1 MRPDYLKF
9 FSSRLNFAEPS
20 PIREMVSKIAEKSKK
35 AKVIS
40 FAAGDPDPN
49 VIPRSLYGD
58 LMKELFEREKLIV
71 VYSPTDGIPIL
82 KESIASFMG
91 EYEGVKTDST
101 RIVVTLGGSQ
111 AIDLMGKAVLD
122 PGDIVFVENPSYVN
136 TLLVWKP
143 YGVKLI
149 GIPIDEEGLR
159 TQDLET
165 SLKRLKSDGRKVKA
179 IYTIPTGQNP
189 SGITTSQERRK
200 HLIELASQY
209 DILIIED
216 GAYNHL
222 VYESIDVRP
231 LRSIDSEDRVVYVGS
246 FSKVLGTGLRI
257 GWIEGPQELLEKI
270 KMIKGPAD
278 MCPPVPSQY
287 LVVEILKRRLFSEI
301 KKKAI
306 EAYKEKRDIMLKSL
320 KEMLPGLK
328 RTRPVAG
335 MFVLQW
341 LPEGLDA
348 WKFADALLEKFNVA
362 AIPATPFY
370 LDETGRN
377 VLRLNFS
384 MAERELI
391 AEGIKRIS
399 ELFHELSER
408 AI

>member
-20 PIREMVSKIAEKSKK
+20 PIREMVSKIAERSKK

-49 VIPRSLYGD
+49 VIPRPLYGD
-58 LMKELFEREKLIV
+58 LMKELFEREKMIV
-71 VYSPTDGIPIL
+71 VYSPTDGIPPL
-82 KESIASFMG
+82 KEGIANFMR
-91 EYEGVKTDST
+91 EYEGVQTDPS
-101 RIVVTLGGSQ
+101 RIITTLGGSQ
-111 AIDLMGKAVLD
+111 AIDLVGKALFD

-149 GIPIDEEGLR
+149 GVPMDEEGLR
-159 TQDLET
+159 THELEA
-165 SLKRLKSDGRKVKA
+165 SLKKLKSDGRKVKA
-179 IYTIPTGQNP
+179 VYTIPTGQNP
-189 SGITTSQERRK
+189 SGITMSLDRRK

-209 DILIIED
+209 DILVIED

-222 VYESIDVRP
+222 VYEPISVKP
-231 LRSIDSEDRVVYVGS
+231 LRSIDNEDRVIYIGS

-257 GWIEGPQELLEKI
+257 GWIEGPSELLEKI

-287 LVVEILKRRLFSEI
+287 LVVEILRRGLFGEI
-301 KKKAI
+301 KKRAI
-306 EAYKEKRDIMLKSL
+306 EAYREKRDIMLSSL
-320 KEMLPGLK
+320 EEMLPGLK

-341 LPEGLDA
+341 LPEGFDA
-348 WKFADALLEKFNVA
+348 WKFADLLLERFNVA
-362 AIPATPFY
+362 VIPAAPFY
-370 LDETGRN
+370 LDESGRN

-384 MAERELI
+384 MAEKELI
-391 AEGIKRIS
+391 AEGIRRIA
-399 ELFHELSER
+399 ELIRELSGQFT
-408 AI
+408 